1 MNIIYTLMS
10 FFAVKNYSRFESAVS
25 MPGVALFCCILT
37 AIGLVV
43 MYSILPDTENRSLEE
58 IERHFADD
66 SKKITNRK
74 IAKIYSTS
82 EI

>member
-1 MNIIYTLMS
+1 MS
-10 FFAVKNYSRFESAVS
+10 FCATKIYFKFESIVS
-25 MPGVALFCCILT
+25 MPGLALFCCILT

-43 MYSILPDTENRSLEE
+43 MYKILPETENRTLEE

-66 SKKITNRK
+66 SKKITNHK
-74 IAKIYSTS
+74 IAKIYSTL